1 MAAHQNPTQYQ
12 IYIKGHLDERRMRWF
27 EGLDVTP
34 LPDGK
39 TVISGPIPDQ
49 AALYGLLNRIRDL
62 GMELISVQ
70 PKAGFSLCE
79 DT

>member
-1 MAAHQNPTQYQ
+1 METNLNPTHYQ
-12 IYIKGHLDERRMRWF
+12 ICIKGHLDERKARWF
-27 EGLDVTP
+27 EGLNITP

-39 TVISGPIPDQ
+39 TMISGAIPDQ
-49 AALYGLLNRIRDL
+49 AALHGLLNRIRDL

-70 PKAGFSLCE
+70 PKAGSSLSE

>member
-1 MAAHQNPTQYQ
+1 METNLNSTHYQ
-12 IYIKGHLDERRMRWF
+12 ICIKGHLDERKARWF
-27 EGLDVTP
+27 EGLDVIP

-39 TVISGPIPDQ
+39 TMISGDIPDQ
-49 AALYGLLNRIRDL
+49 AALHGLLNRIRDL

-70 PKAGFSLCE
+70 PKAGSSLCK